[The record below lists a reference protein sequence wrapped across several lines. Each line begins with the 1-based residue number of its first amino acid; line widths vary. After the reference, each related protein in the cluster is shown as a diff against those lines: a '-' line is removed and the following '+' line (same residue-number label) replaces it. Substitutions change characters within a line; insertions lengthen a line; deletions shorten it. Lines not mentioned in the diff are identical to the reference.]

1 MSELIRSE
9 VVQTVVDKEAENR
22 RKTADEVCESIH
34 NAARLA
40 ETAILSDDTAVKN
53 ALKTSAKVLLDA
65 AMAKLDE
72 SIGASEAPDPDPV
85 DDDD

>member
-1 MSELIRSE
+1 VSEIIRSE
-9 VVQTVVDKEAENR
+9 VVESVVDKEAENR

-40 ETAILSDDTAVKN
+40 ETAIMSDDTAVKN

-65 AMAKLDE
+65 AMTKLDE
-72 SIGASEAPDPDPV
+72 SVGASVADAQ
-85 DDDD
+85 DDDDE